1 MKPMAEWKWINHL
14 SLLDPEAHVRYSMF
28 DIRFTDRI
36 GFCWLRIW
44 EAPAARNVY
53 SSGEKK
59 LASSVRS
66 DI

>member
-1 MKPMAEWKWINHL
+1 MFDLEFEIRN
-14 SLLDPEAHVRYSMF
+14 VRCSMF
-28 DIRFTDRI
+28 DLLTASDFVGYASGKRQRL
-36 GFCWLRIW
+36 GSLSGW

-53 SSGEKK
+53 SSDEKK